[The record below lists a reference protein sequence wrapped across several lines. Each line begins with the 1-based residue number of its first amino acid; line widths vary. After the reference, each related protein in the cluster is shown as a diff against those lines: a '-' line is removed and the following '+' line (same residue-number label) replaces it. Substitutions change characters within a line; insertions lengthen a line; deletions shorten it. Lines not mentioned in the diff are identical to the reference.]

1 MDIPHIFTNRA
12 VQLVLQFV
20 QILNLIF
27 INISSVIKLKPDL
40 IRCNCSHYWFIY
52 LPSYILQA
60 FW

>member
-12 VQLVLQFV
+12 LQLVLQFV
-20 QILNLIF
+20 EILNLNVIH
-27 INISSVIKLKPDL
+27 ISSVIKFKPDL
-40 IRCNCSHYWFIY
+40 IRFNCSHYWFIY